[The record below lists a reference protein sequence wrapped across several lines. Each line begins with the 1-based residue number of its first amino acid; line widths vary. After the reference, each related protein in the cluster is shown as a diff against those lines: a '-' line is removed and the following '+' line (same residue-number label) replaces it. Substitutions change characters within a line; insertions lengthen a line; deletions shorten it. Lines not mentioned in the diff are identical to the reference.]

1 MDTIDDTI
9 QEEKE
14 RLEDEEY
21 ARQAE
26 IDELLEKEE

>member
-1 MDTIDDTI
+1 MND
-9 QEEKE
+9 QEERE